1 MTNEELARQIQ
12 DGNEALL
19 LTLWKQVERW
29 VAHEA
34 LRWYHEFDGKH
45 GVEVRDLIQSGYIA
59 MINAL
64 QTYDADEGSFIGW
77 LTYKLKSE
85 FSVLYGVRTERDR
98 RDPLNKALSL
108 DAPMSADDPDGDTL
122 IDAVLDPCGEDGYQQ
137 LENRDYIR
145 ALREALESALN
156 DIPPKNADVI
166 RKRWLH
172 GEAQKDI
179 ATDARVSPQEVYN
192 RERKGFS
199 LLRRP
204 QTIEKLREFN
214 PYSCTGYQAWYRSG
228 MSVQERYVIM
238 NDSRTHN
245 IIERRYNNG

>member
-1 MTNEELARQIQ
+1 MTNEQLAKQIQ
-12 DGNEALL
+12 DGGEDLALQ
-19 LTLWKQVERW
+19 LWEQTKRY
-29 VAHEA
+29 VAKMA
-34 LRWYHEFDGKH
+34 IRWYLHFEGGR
-45 GVEVRDLIQSGYIA
+45 GVEVADLIQSGYLA
-59 MINAL
+59 ML
-64 QTYDADEGSFIGW
+64 DAVRTFEDGNGSFLSW
-77 LTYKLKSE
+77 LTYRLQKE
-85 FSVLYGVRTERDR
+85 FGALYGIRTERTK
-98 RDPLNKALSL
+98 RDPLNAAISL
-108 DAPMSADDPDGDTL
+108 DAPIGDEDGMTIAETVVDPDGENGYRD
-122 IDAVLDPCGEDGYQQ
+122 IEEDS
-137 LENRDYIR
+137 YIT

-179 ATDARVSPQEVYN
+179 AASAGVTAQEIHQ

-228 MSVQERYVIM
+228 MSVQERFVVM

-245 IIERRYNNG
+245 ITERRYNNG

>member
-1 MTNEELARQIQ
+1 MTNEKLVTMMQNGADDLALELWHR
-12 DGNEALL
+12 
-19 LTLWKQVERW
+19 VERY
-29 VAHEA
+29 VAKTA
-34 LRWYHEFDGKH
+34 IRWYLHFDGGR
-45 GVEVRDLIQSGYIA
+45 GVEVCDLVQTGYLA
-59 MINAL
+59 ML
-64 QTYDADEGSFIGW
+64 DAVRTFEDGNGSFLSW
-77 LTYKLKSE
+77 LTYRLQNE
-85 FSVLYGVRTERDR
+85 FGALYGIRTERTK
-98 RDPLNKALSL
+98 RDPLNIAISL
-108 DAPMSADDPDGDTL
+108 DAPIGDEDGMTIAETVVDPDG
-122 IDAVLDPCGEDGYQQ
+122 ENGYQQ
-137 LENRDYIR
+137 IEDSDYIR

-228 MSVQERYVIM
+228 MSVQERFVVM

-245 IIERRYNNG
+245 ITERRYNNG